1 MKRLIVNAD
10 DFGLTRGVNRGIVEA
25 HREGIVTSATIM
37 ANGEAFE
44 DAAEL
49 ARANPSLGVGV
60 HIVLLGGRALAARE
74 KLGGLVDK
82 NGNLPASFRG
92 IGITFLDAFTRS
104 SHLEA
109 EMRAQI
115 ERVLNAGIT
124 PTHLDTH
131 KHLHGNLWI
140 LESLVR
146 VAEEYRIFK
155 IRMPFENLRGAF
167 RFGGASGLQAA
178 ARRGFVLASR
188 MAYPAFLHVARR
200 KKMRMPDHFFG
211 FVATGQMN
219 RDGIVKI
226 IQDLPGGTSELVTHP
241 GICDDELKRQPTRLR
256 EQRTEELAALTDP
269 FVIREIAARQV
280 QLISYR
286 ELN

>member
-10 DFGLTRGVNRGIVEA
+10 DFGLTRGVNRGIIQS

-44 DAAEL
+44 DAVEL

-60 HIVLLGGRALAARE
+60 HIVLMSGRAVAAPE

-82 NGNLPASFRG
+82 KGNLPASFMQ
-92 IGITFLDAFTRS
+92 IGIKFVDAFTRS

-131 KHLHGNLWI
+131 KHLHCNIWI

-146 VAEEYRIFK
+146 VAEEYRICK
-155 IRMPFENLRGAF
+155 IRMPFEDFRSAF
-167 RFGGASGLQAA
+167 QFGGARGLRAA
-178 ARRGFVLASR
+178 ARRGFVLMSR
-188 MAYPAFLHVARR
+188 LNYPAFLHVARR
-200 KKMRMPDHFFG
+200 KGMRMPDDFFG

-219 RDGIVKI
+219 RDGILKI
-226 IQDLPGGTSELVTHP
+226 IQHLPEGTSELVTHP
-241 GICDDELKRQPTRLR
+241 GICDDDLKRQPTRLL

-280 QLISYR
+280 QLVSYR